1 MVMQTFSNQV
11 GAYKSNN
18 SATLTTIEADIV
30 FAVMDFLTHASSL
43 SQISACDLLLG
54 EKDIHHFKT
63 VFIENQRALPAGRGL
78 IDKSNPLNHP
88 GEISY

>member
-43 SQISACDLLLG
+43 SQISACD
-54 EKDIHHFKT
+54 
-63 VFIENQRALPAGRGL
+63 
-78 IDKSNPLNHP
+78 
-88 GEISY
+88 